1 MSPSKRFRR
10 LSAAVRMAAAAALLA
25 ALSVPAAADSTVW
38 HYRIGEPTPQR
49 QVNSCSDRAE
59 VQRLARIFDQRGPR
73 PGYAALSDSPL
84 CRLAPLAFTP
94 RQRLMSVP
102 VYEDGVLMYT
112 VHFMRVET
120 RAGATAYVVTTRR
133 VEGD

>member
-1 MSPSKRFRR
+1 MSPIKCFRR
-10 LSAAVRMAAAAALLA
+10 LSAALWVVAAASLA
-25 ALSVPAAADSTVW
+25 GAFSSPAAADSTVW
-38 HYRIGEPTPQR
+38 HYRIGEPTPER

-59 VQRLARIFDQRGPR
+59 VERLARIFDQQGPR
-73 PGYAALSDSPL
+73 PGYAALSGSPA

-112 VHFMRVET
+112 VHFLRVET
-120 RAGATAYVVTTRR
+120 RAGATAYVLTTRR
-133 VEGD
+133 VEGG